1 MKVGMDEDDIID
13 ECKTEGF
20 IHSSRVAFREG
31 GVWRAE
37 GVGGDGEEACF
48 YFAWWWWPRTR
59 GWLRYDLVVIISLCV
74 CVCAC
79 VAVLVSCCSG
89 GDS

>member
-1 MKVGMDEDDIID
+1 MNVRQRGS
-13 ECKTEGF
+13 F
-20 IHSSRVAFREG
+20 IHPGWRSGRAGFG
-31 GVWRAE
+31 GLRAQAE